1 MSDETYDTPLRTL
14 FSALFTYARDKL
26 QGRASIDDI
35 TKAAKAAL
43 ESMVIEEAQLS
54 WSDAPT
60 LGVTEAKRRDS
71 LYRPVHILARVTH
84 LDDPGV
90 STIPVE
96 DTTIREDVIAGRVAG
111 LDKEVLALLPAVGT
125 TLVQKL
131 QKARQEGHLVR
142 LTGMVVSVPTRM
154 SARAASLTNGDMQTY
169 AFHVIDVEPSKSC
182 MDLLGASAEERDETR
197 ELLRTLRAE
206 GRSPFAYL
214 AEQVIQGL
222 NVVGAGQLPQLMA
235 AIHFVIL
242 QALSCGRVGNASG
255 RLHLLLVGP
264 PGQGKK
270 IAGLA
275 ARILNPVC
283 YDASA
288 SKVSPAGL
296 VGASYQTGNG
306 WASDPG
312 LLPLASDGV
321 LVVQDAHGWSRQ
333 QMGRIAPV
341 LQEVIEDGVVRDA
354 VAGGSARVART
365 ALVLDA
371 NRQGQ
376 LGAFGGRGEAPI
388 LTVLPLL
395 SRIDCMI
402 EIPLDLNRSW
412 RVAEQM
418 YGAFGTS
425 DTDLERAFWVRQIR
439 LLVALLRDEYPEI
452 DDSQVTEELR
462 AVHREIESVNTAAM
476 EVNPQEASAI
486 PIRMA
491 VTMTRLVR
499 ASARAHDRK
508 VAVADDVQFAR
519 TFLAF
524 KLNFMGLVARR
535 VRVSDCPADRQRRRE
550 EYCQSK
556 YAGQEVTAAQVEAD
570 VRDDLG
576 DPVDNRTIRR
586 DLHRL
591 GATQRNGRWLLPPR
605 QDQ

>member
-1 MSDETYDTPLRTL
+1 MPETSLHSL
-14 FSALFTYARDKL
+14 FSALFAYARDKL
-26 QGRASIDDI
+26 RGQATIDDI

-43 ESMVIEEAQLS
+43 ESMAIEEAQLS
-54 WSDAPT
+54 WTNAPT
-60 LGVTEAKRRDS
+60 IGVTEAKRCDS
-71 LYRPVHILARVTH
+71 LHHPVFILARVTH
-84 LDDPGV
+84 LEDPGV
-90 STIPVE
+90 VSIPTD
-96 DTTIREDVIAGRVAG
+96 DTTIKEDVIVGKVTG
-111 LDKEVLALLPAVGT
+111 LDTEVLALLPAVGT
-125 TLVQKL
+125 TLVRKL
-131 QKARQEGHLVR
+131 QQAQREGALVR
-142 LTGMVVSVPTRM
+142 ITGMVVSVPARM
-154 SARAASLTNGDMQTY
+154 SKSSPVAKSDIQTY
-169 AFHVIDVEPSKSC
+169 ALHVIDVEATTSC

-197 ELLRTLRAE
+197 ELLQALRAE

-222 NVVGAGQLPQLMA
+222 NIVGSKDITHLLVAIRFVV
-235 AIHFVIL
+235 L
-242 QALSCGRVGNASG
+242 QALSSGQVGNASG
-255 RLHLLLVGP
+255 RLHLLLIGP

-270 IAGLA
+270 LVGLA
-275 ARILNPVC
+275 ARALNPVC
-283 YDASA
+283 CEASA

-296 VGASYQTGNG
+296 VGASYQTGQG
-306 WASDPG
+306 WASTPG

-321 LVVQDAHGWSRQ
+321 LVVQDVHGWSRP
-333 QMGRIAPV
+333 QMGRIAPI
-341 LQEVIEDGVVRDA
+341 LQELVEDGVVRDA
-354 VAGGSARVART
+354 VAGGATRIART

-425 DTDLERAFWVRQIR
+425 DTNLERAPWVRRVR

-462 AVHREIESVNTAAM
+462 AVHREIESANATVM
-476 EVNPQEASAI
+476 EVTPQEASAI

-499 ASARAHDRK
+499 ASARAHYRK
-508 VAVADDVQFAR
+508 VATSEDVQLAR
-519 TFLAF
+519 MFLAF
-524 KLNFMGLVARR
+524 KLKFMGLVARR
-535 VRVSDCPADRQRRRE
+535 AQVSDCPADRQRRRE
-550 EYCQSK
+550 EYYSK
-556 YAGQEVTAAQVEAD
+556 YEGQEVTAAQVEAD

-586 DLHRL
+586 DLRRL

-605 QDQ
+605 RDK